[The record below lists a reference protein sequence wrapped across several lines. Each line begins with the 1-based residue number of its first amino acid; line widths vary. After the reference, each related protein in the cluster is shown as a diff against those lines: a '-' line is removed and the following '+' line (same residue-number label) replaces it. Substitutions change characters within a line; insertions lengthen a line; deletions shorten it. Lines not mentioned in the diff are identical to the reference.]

1 MQTENIALQV
11 LQVVVL
17 ALPAIAAYYKL
28 IVEKGSQEIES
39 ESLRVQHV
47 KQQSHMLFLTVFSVS
62 LPGALAGIVLYNA
75 VENTFL
81 ELALG
86 LIIFALL
93 LVVGLTYDW
102 YHTIS
107 EKLENELADM
117 IKMLEDQIELLED
130 IENEFRNLDIKR
142 MKYIE
147 KKRVKEKLE
156 EDLNKINDFKYD
168 GSNLESLMN
177 YYLYDYYPRKKVDL
191 FRYISIIK
199 DIKKNLYKLPT
210 VSTIKKT
217 ILSPIRLGKS
227 IVVLL
232 AYFGLFVFASI
243 VYSALTGG
251 VILSLIEWILSIIIM
266 GFSAII
272 LAYKFNSETSHSAP
286 EDTLV

>member
-191 FRYISIIK
+191 FQYISTIK

-232 AYFGLFVFASI
+232 AYFGLFGFASI

-251 VILSLIEWILSIIIM
+251 VILSLTEWILSIIIM
-266 GFSAII
+266 GFSAVI

>member
-191 FRYISIIK
+191 FRYISTIK

-232 AYFGLFVFASI
+232 AYFGLFGFASI

>member
-17 ALPAIAAYYKL
+17 ALPAIAAYYRL

-191 FRYISIIK
+191 FRYISTIK

-232 AYFGLFVFASI
+232 AYFGLFGFASI

-251 VILSLIEWILSIIIM
+251 VILSLTEWILSIIIM
-266 GFSAII
+266 GFSAVI

>member
-191 FRYISIIK
+191 FRYISTIK

-232 AYFGLFVFASI
+232 AYFGLFGFASI

-251 VILSLIEWILSIIIM
+251 VILSLTEWILSIIIM

>member
-1 MQTENIALQV
+1 
-11 LQVVVL
+11 VVL

-191 FRYISIIK
+191 FRYISTIQ

-232 AYFGLFVFASI
+232 AYFGLFGFASI

-251 VILSLIEWILSIIIM
+251 VILSLTEWILSIIIM